1 MTKKEVKE
9 YLQKYCG
16 LKFVEED
23 CTLENVLNL
32 IPNVDGEEQSVIF
45 AHHIPLSKHCFDELM
60 HNKPLQGELTLMRDN
75 EGAWTIDW
83 DCDGITGVMPQGK
96 NLMTAALY
104 MCEFCTVNGIA
115 LFNPKMRI
123 EQ

>member
-16 LKFVEED
+16 LNFVEED

-32 IPNVDGEEQSVIF
+32 IPDVDGEKLSVIF
-45 AHHIPLSKHCFDELM
+45 AYHSKLSKHRFDELVY
-60 HNKPLQGELTLMRDN
+60 KKRLQGELTLMRDD
-75 EGAWTIDW
+75 EGVWTIDW
-83 DCDGITGVMPQGK
+83 DLDGVTGVLPQSK
-96 NLMTAALY
+96 DLMEAALY
-104 MCEFCTVNGIA
+104 MCELCIANGIT